1 MAHMNHRRQAP
12 RGCRMLRPWGGLVVK
27 MFRSHVSASI
37 NTGIPVN
44 GMEDPWKQVRMLQ
57 RSLGIPQ
64 EDMAYET

>member
-1 MAHMNHRRQAP
+1 
-12 RGCRMLRPWGGLVVK
+12 MLRPWGGLVVK